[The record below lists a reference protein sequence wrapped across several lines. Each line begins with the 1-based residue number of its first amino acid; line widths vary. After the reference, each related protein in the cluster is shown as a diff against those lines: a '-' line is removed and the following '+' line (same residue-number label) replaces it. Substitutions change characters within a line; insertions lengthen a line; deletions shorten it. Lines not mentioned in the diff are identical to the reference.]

1 MKEKHDVTLGHSCGW
16 PKAEK
21 KKENKS
27 ALQFVAS
34 YCLPQLAVDDPSLAL
49 PLPLSLPARLS
60 LLLFCWPR
68 AFRRFIMPFVR
79 ARGFYRL
86 FNIYHPMHGCNTNFF
101 GSRSIRSI
109 SNVNSEG
116 SSVCE
121 NHSHA
126 LLIGDQTADFY
137 ARNCWHRSIRKISKI
152 GYFYFLTLILIVNW
166 KFETNT
172 YIY

>member
-1 MKEKHDVTLGHSCGW
+1 MRGVCRLSVIAGKVRYYELAKKGGKNVKKKHDVTLGHSCGW

-34 YCLPQLAVDDPSLAL
+34 YCLPQLAVDDPSLAS
-49 PLPLSLPARLS
+49 PLPPPHPARLS

-86 FNIYHPMHGCNTNFF
+86 FNIYHLVHGCNTNFF
-101 GSRSIRSI
+101 GSRPSFDLERQLSRGLVVLRKSPSRAFNQW
-109 SNVNSEG
+109 SN
-116 SSVCE
+116 CR
-121 NHSHA
+121 A
-126 LLIGDQTADFY
+126 L
-137 ARNCWHRSIRKISKI
+137 RNC
-152 GYFYFLTLILIVNW
+152 
-166 KFETNT
+166 E
-172 YIY
+172 

>member
-1 MKEKHDVTLGHSCGW
+1 MSGSQKNNKKKRKKKEKHDVTLGHSCGW

-34 YCLPQLAVDDPSLAL
+34 YCLPQLAVDDPSLTL
-49 PLPLSLPARLS
+49 SLPLSLPARLS

-86 FNIYHPMHGCNTNFF
+86 FNIYHPVPGCNTNFF
-101 GSRSIRSI
+101 GSRPIRSI
-109 SNVNSEG
+109 SNVNSELRR
-116 SSVCE
+116 VRRFAE
-121 NHSHA
+121 IA
-126 LLIGDQTADFY
+126 LTRF
-137 ARNCWHRSIRKISKI
+137 
-152 GYFYFLTLILIVNW
+152 
-166 KFETNT
+166 
-172 YIY
+172 